1 MAIYDL
7 EEQEQI
13 EDLKA
18 WWAQYGKYVT
28 TVVTTLAVVVV
39 AVQGWRWYQLSQG
52 EKASVLYQAVSQA
65 AHVNN
70 AAAAKD
76 PATQLATQFSGT
88 AYAPRG
94 VLLYAKLLYDAGD
107 KGGAKAQLQWV
118 IDHASGDDL
127 TTVARFRLAQ
137 ILLDEKAYDDALRVL
152 DVKIDDPFAAL
163 VSDLKGDILA
173 AAGKSAEARDAYQA
187 ALAKLDQKSPYRPY
201 LVAKLDALGG
211 PVAPVSSAISMPP
224 ATAPAPAK

>member
-107 KGGAKAQLQWV
+107 KGGAKAQLPWV